1 MTMQFRFGY
10 SKGRVVGVESGPD
23 GQPEA
28 DLDVLMGG
36 VVVDDQ
42 MNVQFRRNGQVDV
55 LEEVEKLLMPV
66 VERATP

>member
-1 MTMQFRFGY
+1 MPMAVKVFVSVWTSRGAMTMQFRFGY

-28 DLDVLMGG
+28 DLGVLMGG

-42 MNVQFRRNGQVDV
+42 MNVQI
-55 LEEVEKLLMPV
+55 PP
-66 VERATP
+66 ERPGRW

>member
-1 MTMQFRFGY
+1 MQFRFGY

-28 DLDVLMGG
+28 DLGVLMGG

-42 MNVQFRRNGQVDV
+42 MNVQI
-55 LEEVEKLLMPV
+55 PP
-66 VERATP
+66 ERPGRW